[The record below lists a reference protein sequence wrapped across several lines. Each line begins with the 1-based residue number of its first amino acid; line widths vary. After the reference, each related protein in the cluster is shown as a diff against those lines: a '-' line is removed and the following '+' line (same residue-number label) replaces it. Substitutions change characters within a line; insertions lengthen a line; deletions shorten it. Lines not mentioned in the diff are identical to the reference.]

1 MSIKIEAFKIGRRC
15 KIMDIWA
22 TFRILLMN
30 NVYLLIGGNMG
41 ERMANLAGAIDK
53 LNIECG
59 RITASS
65 SIYET
70 EAWGLKEQ
78 PAFLNQALVLETA
91 LGAEKLLEEILKI
104 EIALGRKR
112 EIPLGPRIIDIDI
125 IYFNDEIINSSNLT
139 IPHPSMAERKFVLT
153 PLAEIAPAYMHPIL
167 LKTNE
172 VLLKECGDS
181 SVVYKKSSE

>member
-1 MSIKIEAFKIGRRC
+1 
-15 KIMDIWA
+15 MDIWA

-30 NVYLLIGGNMG
+30 NVSLLIGGNMG
-41 ERMANLAGAIDK
+41 DRMANLAAARNSINID
-53 LNIECG
+53 CG
-59 RITASS
+59 RIIFAS

-70 EAWGLKEQ
+70 EAWGYKEQ
-78 PAFLNQALVLETA
+78 DSFLNQALVIQTPLEAEA
-91 LGAEKLLEEILKI
+91 LMDTILNI

-112 EIPLGPRIIDIDI
+112 EIPWGPRIIDIDI
-125 IYFNDEIINSSNLT
+125 IYYNDEIMNTSSLT
-139 IPHPSMAERKFVLT
+139 IPHPSMAERKFVLM
-153 PLAEIAPAYMHPIL
+153 PLTEIAPDYMHPIL

>member
-1 MSIKIEAFKIGRRC
+1 
-15 KIMDIWA
+15 
-22 TFRILLMN
+22 
-30 NVYLLIGGNMG
+30 MG
-41 ERMANLAGAIDK
+41 DRMANLAAARNSINID
-53 LNIECG
+53 CG

-70 EAWGLKEQ
+70 EAWGYKEQ
-78 PAFLNQALVLETA
+78 PAFLNQALAIETTLES
-91 LGAEKLLEEILKI
+91 EKLLEEILKI
-104 EIALGRKR
+104 EIVLGRKR

-125 IYFNDEIINSSNLT
+125 IYYNNEIINTSNLT
-139 IPHPSMAERKFVLT
+139 IPHPSMAERKFVLI
-153 PLAEIAPAYMHPIL
+153 PLAEIVPAFIHPIL

>member
-1 MSIKIEAFKIGRRC
+1 
-15 KIMDIWA
+15 
-22 TFRILLMN
+22 MN

-41 ERMANLAGAIDK
+41 DRMANLAAARNSI
-53 LNIECG
+53 NIECG
-59 RITASS
+59 RIVTES

-70 EAWGLKEQ
+70 EAWGYKEQ
-78 PAFLNQALVLETA
+78 NAFLNQALVIQTSLQANA
-91 LGAEKLLEEILKI
+91 LMDSILKI

-125 IYFNDEIINSSNLT
+125 IYYNDEIINSSTLT
-139 IPHPSMAERKFVLT
+139 IPHPSMAQRKFVLM
-153 PLAEIAPAYMHPIL
+153 PLTEIAPNYRHPIL

>member
-1 MSIKIEAFKIGRRC
+1 MSIKIEAFKIGQRC

-30 NVYLLIGGNMG
+30 NVYLLICGNMG

-53 LNIECG
+53 LYIECG

-70 EAWGLKEQ
+70 EAWGFKEQ

>member
-1 MSIKIEAFKIGRRC
+1 
-15 KIMDIWA
+15 
-22 TFRILLMN
+22 MN

-41 ERMANLAGAIDK
+41 ERMANLAAARNSINID
-53 LNIECG
+53 CG
-59 RITASS
+59 RITATS

-70 EAWGLKEQ
+70 EAWGYKEQ
-78 PAFLNQALVLETA
+78 PAFLNQALLIETSLE
-91 LGAEKLLEEILKI
+91 AEKLMEEILKI
-104 EIALGRKR
+104 EMALGRKR

-125 IYFNDEIINSSNLT
+125 IYFNDEIINTSNLT
-139 IPHPSMAERKFVLT
+139 IPHPSMADRKFVLM
-153 PLAEIAPAYMHPIL
+153 PLTEIAPDYRHPIL

>member
-1 MSIKIEAFKIGRRC
+1 
-15 KIMDIWA
+15 
-22 TFRILLMN
+22 
-30 NVYLLIGGNMG
+30 MG
-41 ERMANLAGAIDK
+41 ERMANLAAARNRINID
-53 LNIECG
+53 CG

-70 EAWGLKEQ
+70 EAWGYKEQ
-78 PAFLNQALVLETA
+78 PTFLNQALAIETSLE
-91 LGAEKLLEEILKI
+91 AEKLMEEILKI
-104 EIALGRKR
+104 EMALGRKR

-153 PLAEIAPAYMHPIL
+153 PLAEITPAYIHPIL

>member
-1 MSIKIEAFKIGRRC
+1 
-15 KIMDIWA
+15 
-22 TFRILLMN
+22 MN

-41 ERMANLAGAIDK
+41 ERMANLAAARNRINID
-53 LNIECG
+53 CG

-70 EAWGLKEQ
+70 EAWGYKEQ
-78 PAFLNQALVLETA
+78 PAFLNQALAIETSLE
-91 LGAEKLLEEILKI
+91 AEKLLEEILKI
-104 EIALGRKR
+104 ELALGRKR

-125 IYFNDEIINSSNLT
+125 IYYNDEIINSSTLT
-139 IPHPSMAERKFVLT
+139 IPHPSMAQRKFVLM
-153 PLAEIAPAYMHPIL
+153 PLTEIAPNYRHPIL

>member
-1 MSIKIEAFKIGRRC
+1 
-15 KIMDIWA
+15 
-22 TFRILLMN
+22 MN

-41 ERMANLAGAIDK
+41 DRMANLAAARNSINID
-53 LNIECG
+53 CG
-59 RITASS
+59 RIISAS

-70 EAWGLKEQ
+70 EAWGYKEQ
-78 PAFLNQALVLETA
+78 DAFLNQALVIQTSLQANA
-91 LGAEKLLEEILKI
+91 LMDAILKI

-125 IYFNDEIINSSNLT
+125 IYYNDEIINSSTLT
-139 IPHPSMAERKFVLT
+139 IPHPSMAQRKFVLM
-153 PLAEIAPAYMHPIL
+153 PLTEIAPNYRHPIL

-172 VLLKECGDS
+172 ILLKECGDS

>member
-1 MSIKIEAFKIGRRC
+1 
-15 KIMDIWA
+15 
-22 TFRILLMN
+22 MN

-41 ERMANLAGAIDK
+41 ERMANLAAARARINID
-53 LNIECG
+53 CG

-70 EAWGLKEQ
+70 EAWGYKEQ
-78 PAFLNQALVLETA
+78 PAFLNQALAIETTLE
-91 LGAEKLLEEILKI
+91 AEKLMKEILKI
-104 EIALGRKR
+104 EMALGRKR

-139 IPHPSMAERKFVLT
+139 IPHPSMADRKFVLT
-153 PLAEIAPAYMHPIL
+153 PLVEIAPAFIHPIL
-167 LKTNE
+167 LKTNQ

>member
-1 MSIKIEAFKIGRRC
+1 
-15 KIMDIWA
+15 
-22 TFRILLMN
+22 MN

-41 ERMANLAGAIDK
+41 ERMANLAAARARINID
-53 LNIECG
+53 CG

-70 EAWGLKEQ
+70 EAWGYKEQ
-78 PAFLNQALVLETA
+78 PAFLNQALAIETTLE
-91 LGAEKLLEEILKI
+91 AEKLMEEILKI
-104 EIALGRKR
+104 EMALGRKR

-125 IYFNDEIINSSNLT
+125 IYFNDQIIDSNKLT

-153 PLAEIAPAYMHPIL
+153 PLTEIAPSYMHPIL

>member
-1 MSIKIEAFKIGRRC
+1 
-15 KIMDIWA
+15 
-22 TFRILLMN
+22 MN

-41 ERMANLAGAIDK
+41 ERMANLAAARNRINID
-53 LNIECG
+53 CG

-70 EAWGLKEQ
+70 EAWGYKEQ
-78 PAFLNQALVLETA
+78 PAFLNQALAIETSLE
-91 LGAEKLLEEILKI
+91 AEKLMEEILKI
-104 EIALGRKR
+104 EMALGRKR

-125 IYFNDEIINSSNLT
+125 IYYNDEIINTSSLT
-139 IPHPSMAERKFVLT
+139 IPHPSMAQRKFVLM
-153 PLAEIAPAYMHPIL
+153 PLTEISPDYMHPIL

>member
-1 MSIKIEAFKIGRRC
+1 
-15 KIMDIWA
+15 
-22 TFRILLMN
+22 MN

-41 ERMANLAGAIDK
+41 ERMANLAAARNRINID
-53 LNIECG
+53 CG

-70 EAWGLKEQ
+70 EAWGYKEQ
-78 PAFLNQALVLETA
+78 PAFLNQALAIETSLE
-91 LGAEKLLEEILKI
+91 AEKLMEEILKI
-104 EIALGRKR
+104 EMALGRKR

-125 IYFNDEIINSSNLT
+125 VYYNDEIINTSSLT
-139 IPHPSMAERKFVLT
+139 VPHPSMAQRKFVLM
-153 PLAEIAPAYMHPIL
+153 PLTEIAPDYMHPIL

-172 VLLKECGDS
+172 VLLKESGDS

>member
-1 MSIKIEAFKIGRRC
+1 
-15 KIMDIWA
+15 
-22 TFRILLMN
+22 MN

-41 ERMANLAGAIDK
+41 ERMANLAAARAR
-53 LNIECG
+53 LNIDCG
-59 RITASS
+59 RIIATS

-70 EAWGLKEQ
+70 EAWGYKEQ
-78 PAFLNQALVLETA
+78 PAFLNQALAIETTLE
-91 LGAEKLLEEILKI
+91 AEKLMEEILKI
-104 EIALGRKR
+104 EMVLGRKR

-139 IPHPSMAERKFVLT
+139 IPHPSMADRKFVLI
-153 PLAEIAPAYMHPIL
+153 PLAEIAPSFMHPIL

>member
-1 MSIKIEAFKIGRRC
+1 
-15 KIMDIWA
+15 
-22 TFRILLMN
+22 MN

-41 ERMANLAGAIDK
+41 DRMANLASARNKI
-53 LNIECG
+53 NIECG
-59 RITASS
+59 PIITAS

-70 EAWGLKEQ
+70 EAWGYKEQ
-78 PAFLNQALVLETA
+78 HAFLNQALQLET
-91 LGAEKLLEEILKI
+91 LLNAENLLEVILKI

-125 IYFNDEIINSSNLT
+125 IYFNDEILNTNALT
-139 IPHPSMAERKFVLT
+139 IPHPSMAERKFVLI
-153 PLAEIAPAYMHPIL
+153 PLVEIASNHLHPCL

>member
-1 MSIKIEAFKIGRRC
+1 
-15 KIMDIWA
+15 
-22 TFRILLMN
+22 MN

-41 ERMANLAGAIDK
+41 DRMANLAAARDSI
-53 LNIECG
+53 NIECG
-59 RITASS
+59 RIVTES

-70 EAWGLKEQ
+70 EAWGYKEQ
-78 PAFLNQALVLETA
+78 NAFLNQALVIQTSLQANA
-91 LGAEKLLEEILKI
+91 LMDSILKI

-125 IYFNDEIINSSNLT
+125 IYYNDEIINSSTLT
-139 IPHPSMAERKFVLT
+139 IPHPSMAQRKFVLM
-153 PLAEIAPAYMHPIL
+153 PLTEIAPDYRHPIL
-167 LKTNE
+167 LKTNA

>member
-1 MSIKIEAFKIGRRC
+1 
-15 KIMDIWA
+15 
-22 TFRILLMN
+22 MN

-41 ERMANLAGAIDK
+41 ERMANLAAARNRINID
-53 LNIECG
+53 CG

-70 EAWGLKEQ
+70 EAWGYKEQ
-78 PAFLNQALVLETA
+78 PAFLNQALAIETSLE
-91 LGAEKLLEEILKI
+91 AEKLMEEILKI
-104 EIALGRKR
+104 EMALGRKR

-139 IPHPSMAERKFVLT
+139 IPHPSMADRKFVLI
-153 PLAEIAPAYMHPIL
+153 PLSEIAPAYMHPIL
-167 LKTNE
+167 FKTNE

-181 SVVYKKSSE
+181 SIVYKKSSE

>member
-1 MSIKIEAFKIGRRC
+1 
-15 KIMDIWA
+15 
-22 TFRILLMN
+22 MN

-41 ERMANLAGAIDK
+41 ERMANLAAARNRINID
-53 LNIECG
+53 CG

-70 EAWGLKEQ
+70 EAWGYKEQ
-78 PAFLNQALVLETA
+78 DSFLNQALVIQTPLEAEA
-91 LGAEKLLEEILKI
+91 LMDTILKI
-104 EIALGRKR
+104 EMALGRKR

-139 IPHPSMAERKFVLT
+139 IPHPSMADRKFVLT
-153 PLAEIAPAYMHPIL
+153 PLVEIAPAFIHPIL
-167 LKTNE
+167 LKTNQ

-181 SVVYKKSSE
+181 SVVYKKSTE

>member
-1 MSIKIEAFKIGRRC
+1 
-15 KIMDIWA
+15 
-22 TFRILLMN
+22 MN

-41 ERMANLAGAIDK
+41 DRMANLAAARNSI
-53 LNIECG
+53 NIECG
-59 RITASS
+59 RIVTES

-70 EAWGLKEQ
+70 EAWGYKEQ
-78 PAFLNQALVLETA
+78 NAFLNQALVIQTSLQANA
-91 LGAEKLLEEILKI
+91 LMDAILKI

-125 IYFNDEIINSSNLT
+125 IYYNDEIINSSTLT
-139 IPHPSMAERKFVLT
+139 IPHPSMAQRKFVLM
-153 PLAEIAPAYMHPIL
+153 PLTEIAPNYRHPIL

-172 VLLKECGDS
+172 ILLKECGDS

>member
-1 MSIKIEAFKIGRRC
+1 
-15 KIMDIWA
+15 
-22 TFRILLMN
+22 MN

-41 ERMANLAGAIDK
+41 ERMANLAAARNRINID
-53 LNIECG
+53 CG

-70 EAWGLKEQ
+70 EAWGYKEQ
-78 PAFLNQALVLETA
+78 PAFLNQALAIETTLEA
-91 LGAEKLLEEILKI
+91 DKLMKEILKI
-104 EIALGRKR
+104 ERALGRKR

-125 IYFNDEIINSSNLT
+125 IYFNDQIIDSNKLT

-153 PLAEIAPAYMHPIL
+153 PLTEIAPSYMHPIL

-172 VLLKECGDS
+172 LLLKECGDS
-181 SVVYKKSSE
+181 SVVYKKRSE

>member
-1 MSIKIEAFKIGRRC
+1 
-15 KIMDIWA
+15 
-22 TFRILLMN
+22 MN

-41 ERMANLAGAIDK
+41 ERMANLAAARNRINID
-53 LNIECG
+53 CG

-70 EAWGLKEQ
+70 EAWGYKEQ
-78 PAFLNQALVLETA
+78 PAFLNQALAIETS
-91 LGAEKLLEEILKI
+91 LDAEKLMEEILKI
-104 EIALGRKR
+104 EMALGRKR

-139 IPHPSMAERKFVLT
+139 IPHPSMADRKFVLT
-153 PLAEIAPAYMHPIL
+153 PLVEIAPAFIHPIL
-167 LKTNE
+167 LKTNQ

-181 SVVYKKSSE
+181 SVVYKKSTE

>member
-1 MSIKIEAFKIGRRC
+1 
-15 KIMDIWA
+15 
-22 TFRILLMN
+22 MN

-41 ERMANLAGAIDK
+41 DRMANLAAARDSI
-53 LNIECG
+53 NIECG
-59 RITASS
+59 RIISAS

-70 EAWGLKEQ
+70 EAWGYKEQ
-78 PAFLNQALVLETA
+78 NAFLNQALVIQTSLQANA
-91 LGAEKLLEEILKI
+91 LMDAILKI

-125 IYFNDEIINSSNLT
+125 IYYNDEIINSSTLT
-139 IPHPSMAERKFVLT
+139 IPHPSMAQRKFVLM
-153 PLAEIAPAYMHPIL
+153 PLTEIAPNYRHPIL

-172 VLLKECGDS
+172 VLLKESGDS

>member
-1 MSIKIEAFKIGRRC
+1 
-15 KIMDIWA
+15 
-22 TFRILLMN
+22 MN

-41 ERMANLAGAIDK
+41 DRMANLAAARNSI
-53 LNIECG
+53 NIECG
-59 RITASS
+59 RIVAES

-70 EAWGLKEQ
+70 EAWGYKEQ
-78 PAFLNQALVLETA
+78 NAFLNQALVIQTSLQANA
-91 LGAEKLLEEILKI
+91 LMDSILKI

-125 IYFNDEIINSSNLT
+125 IYYNDEIIKSSTLT
-139 IPHPSMAERKFVLT
+139 IPHPSMAQRKFVLM
-153 PLAEIAPAYMHPIL
+153 PLTEIAPNYRHPIL

-172 VLLKECGDS
+172 ILLKECGDS

>member
-1 MSIKIEAFKIGRRC
+1 
-15 KIMDIWA
+15 
-22 TFRILLMN
+22 MN

-41 ERMANLAGAIDK
+41 DRMANLAAARNSI
-53 LNIECG
+53 NIECG
-59 RITASS
+59 RIVTES

-70 EAWGLKEQ
+70 EAWGYKEQ
-78 PAFLNQALVLETA
+78 NAFLNQALVIQTSLQANA
-91 LGAEKLLEEILKI
+91 LMDSILKI

-125 IYFNDEIINSSNLT
+125 IYYNDEIINSSTLT
-139 IPHPSMAERKFVLT
+139 IPHPSMAQRKFVLM
-153 PLAEIAPAYMHPIL
+153 PLNEIAPNYRHPIL